1 MLRCTEAVGPPHV
14 AGVAL
19 LQLQGVRVAEA
30 EARQATAG
38 GEHVR
43 SGAGITAEPAVVVSM
58 PGPAPLGLGLGGGD
72 VLPNEGLEL
81 QLRRALLHL

>member
-1 MLRCTEAVGPPHV
+1 GWRRDGVMLRCTEAVGPPHV

-38 GEHVR
+38 GEDAV
-43 SGAGITAEPAVVVSM
+43 APAVLAVPAVVRSLA
-58 PGPAPLGLGLGGGD
+58 GPAPLGLGFSGGE
-72 VLPNEGLEL
+72 VLPNEG
-81 QLRRALLHL
+81 